1 MPSFDPNAQ
10 NFFNDFTAIG
20 SPKGGQ
26 AGPGGVFSGGAGGLI
41 PNNPAAATDFA
52 SNLSPPGGGSPGFGL
67 NTLKDA
73 DGVVTQ
79 QGLLSPALG
88 IAGAGFNI
96 YSGLK
101 QLGIQEDTLDFTK
114 DAFKKN
120 FAASK
125 AAFQERLRGNYG
137 RKATLGGNKDQT
149 EEQFVAERS
158 DF

>member
-1 MPSFDPNAQ
+1 MTFNSNPNEYFQ
-10 NFFNDFTAIG
+10 NLTAIG
-20 SPKGGQ
+20 SPGQ
-26 AGPGGVFSGGAGGLI
+26 TTRGYAQNVAADGLSGVGDFQPPSEI
-41 PNNPAAATDFA
+41 P
-52 SNLSPPGGGSPGFGL
+52 PPSIDGPGFGI

-96 YSGLK
+96 YQGLK

-114 DAFKKN
+114 DSFNKN

-137 RKATLGGNKDQT
+137 RKATLGGNKGET
-149 EEQFVAERS
+149 EQAYVDKRS